1 MKASCSLWSADL
13 LALRSAIQL
22 LSGHADEFHIDVM
35 DGICVPDILFGLDFV
50 AAVRGTTDTPLDV
63 HLMTRT
69 DVGIVDRAVAA
80 GASRLAI
87 HSSFCADV
95 RGVLRHIEN
104 LGAMPVLVVPL
115 DMAIEERSIPWG
127 FFQRVLLMG
136 TEIGIKGVDL
146 DARIPERIRT
156 LGGFRTT
163 LCLNFEI
170 FVDGGIR
177 STTAPLLAA
186 AGADGIVPGSLVFKA
201 RDPLAAVDWIHSL
214 GDTIGC
220 SGDVPI
226 AGRRKVAAAHAS
238 FVDRQNRAVP

>member
-13 LALRSAIQL
+13 LALRSAIEL

-50 AAVRGTTDTPLDV
+50 AAMRGITDTPLDV

-69 DVGIVDRAVAA
+69 DDGIVDRAVAA
-80 GASRLAI
+80 GAARLAI
-87 HSSFCADV
+87 HAGYCANV
-95 RGVLRHIEN
+95 RAALRHIEN
-104 LGAMPVLVVPL
+104 QGAMPVLVIPL
-115 DMAIEERSIPWG
+115 DVAIDERSIPWG
-127 FFQRVLLMG
+127 YFQRVLLMG
-136 TEIGIKGVDL
+136 TEIGIKGVGL
-146 DARIPERIRT
+146 DAGIPERIRT
-156 LGGFRTT
+156 LIGFRTT
-163 LCLNFEI
+163 LGLNFEI

-201 RDPLAAVDWIHSL
+201 PDPVAAVDWIHSL
-214 GDTIGC
+214 RQSVGS

-226 AGRRKVAAAHAS
+226 AGRKVVPAHAS
-238 FVDRQNRAVP
+238 FVDRENRVAP